1 MRFLTVFYV
10 LLVSLS
16 AFAVDMTPEEQ
27 TIRTAYAK
35 LSYAVD
41 LETAI
46 GAVKANPKVTYAQ
59 LAQDVAKGSLTFRL
73 TNFSCADISS
83 VANQKYAST
92 FDDIRDGG
100 DVIAITSV
108 TEKVTEGQDRETLM
122 PGARPEW
129 SHGLKGPVPTST
141 VAQMLPVMEQE
152 SGITPLLRY
161 CGYTVT
167 VSFEGR
173 SRTYPADFYFGLDG
187 KVAPGDMVVALGG
200 GTLAELLVKPVYPQA
215 LVETAMFG
223 KNSAIRE
230 FLETNQRSNA
240 TCRHGEACCDLSVL
254 QCGVYSPDLKAGRQ

>member
-27 TIRTAYAK
+27 TIRTAY
-35 LSYAVD
+35 
-41 LETAI
+41 
-46 GAVKANPKVTYAQ
+46 
-59 LAQDVAKGSLTFRL
+59 
-73 TNFSCADISS
+73 
-83 VANQKYAST
+83 
-92 FDDIRDGG
+92 
-100 DVIAITSV
+100 
-108 TEKVTEGQDRETLM
+108 
-122 PGARPEW
+122 
-129 SHGLKGPVPTST
+129 
-141 VAQMLPVMEQE
+141 
-152 SGITPLLRY
+152 
-161 CGYTVT
+161 
-167 VSFEGR
+167 
-173 SRTYPADFYFGLDG
+173 YFGLDG